1 MIAMDLNNDEL
12 EASLCK
18 LQNRK
23 EVLEAKL
30 LDKCNELKK
39 LCFAEAELTGTFPIE
54 TPIESDESPPKIRRR
69 IGTMFPFTDEVI
81 KELSNSNVLGVTPL
95 PPRNSP
101 KRKIPWGRTLSLSQP
116 TKLTSGELSVTT
128 SQQQSQQQRHTW
140 ASGQPTT
147 RTRFLKS
154 KFNVAKKW

>member
-1 MIAMDLNNDEL
+1 MSFLDLNNDEL

-81 KELSNSNVLGVTPL
+81 KELSNSNV
-95 PPRNSP
+95 R
-101 KRKIPWGRTLSLSQP
+101 
-116 TKLTSGELSVTT
+116 TKLNYC
-128 SQQQSQQQRHTW
+128 W
-140 ASGQPTT
+140 
-147 RTRFLKS
+147 FS
-154 KFNVAKKW
+154 KAIIFDIVNVNMNK